1 MLPVEQICKTQRR
14 HERLIIYLDP
24 TSPAGLFTPA
34 MAICVSS
41 GPIGA
46 LHSSLNEIASARR
59 ATERRRTLGQG
70 GASDAFRSAECPHC
84 RSTLDLTGFAETP
97 QVYCDFCD
105 TVYTADGKGP
115 EDEAVFSLC
124 DRSRLYARS
133 RGFTRSVVPW
143 RRHREHACNAAFR
156 PVALRM
162 LLRSVPLVVGV
173 PHALHQLAR
182 TLLGGEARSR
192 AFRGL
197 NRANADALAGRTDRA
212 IAGYRSLAER
222 LGPAAGVRYNEGL
235 AAGKAEFFAEAVLA
249 FEAALEDCANYRPAA
264 ELLALSLQQ
273 LGDTEGLADLAARW
287 HGEPVPATKAGALRL
302 AEAA

>member
-1 MLPVEQICKTQRR
+1 M
-14 HERLIIYLDP
+14 
-24 TSPAGLFTPA
+24 
-34 MAICVSS
+34 SS
-41 GPIGA
+41 GPIDA

-59 ATERRRTLGQG
+59 ADERRRGLDNG
-70 GASDAFRSAECPHC
+70 GAAAAAFRSVECPHC

-97 QVYCDFCD
+97 QIYCDFCD
-105 TVYTADGKGP
+105 TVYTADGSGP
-115 EDEAVFSLC
+115 EDEAEFSLC

-133 RGFTRSVVPW
+133 RSFTECNVPW
-143 RRHREHACNAAFR
+143 RRHRVHACNAAFR

-162 LLRSVPLVVGV
+162 LLCSLPLVVGV
-173 PHALHQLAR
+173 PHALHQLGR
-182 TLLGGEARSR
+182 TLVGGEARSR

-197 NRANADALAGRTDRA
+197 NRANADAMSGRTDRA
-212 IAGYRSLAER
+212 IAGYRGLAER

-273 LGDTEGLADLAARW
+273 LGDHEGLTELAARW
-287 HGEPVPATKAGALRL
+287 KGEPVPATKSGTLRL
-302 AEAA
+302 ADAA